1 MNLDTASTATGSR
14 RARPWPWRSGSA
26 RPPRG
31 SHSVLLRDGLS
42 LTMSAG
48 LTSIAGMLAWV
59 AAARLLPRAEVGQA
73 SAFVSGFLLVAGLG
87 DLSLGAALMRWVP
100 RAGEH
105 RRTLILRCYAVVLV
119 ASLLV
124 AIGVLVLPTGD
135 EIAETLPGFGPILF
149 VAAALGWA
157 LFQFQD
163 TVLVSLGRASWVPYE
178 NASIGLA
185 RVGILVVLGPLL
197 GTLGILLSW
206 MVPAAIGVVV
216 ISVLIARTL
225 ARTRLPTPGLHHAA
239 PARQTRSVDLRR
251 PATWFAR
258 HPRHEAR
265 SEHRF
270 GTLPDRAEVLRLLG
284 PTYPAKV
291 CACTLTDLIPLLVIG
306 RFGPAHGAVFFVVW
320 MAANTVDYVVLSFAQ
335 SVIVRIAHEPA
346 RTAELFWIGC
356 KRAILLFVPPLL
368 LGVVIA
374 HPVLSIFGRAYAAH
388 GTTLLR
394 LVLLGSIP
402 RGLITLVVAVFLAH
416 GKGKIVAALEAGS
429 ALGVIALVAFVPGH
443 GLTSIGLGFVA
454 VQTVVALAA
463 MVLLFRALP
472 GLRAAHP
479 DRAEVAP

>member
-1 MNLDTASTATGSR
+1 MNLDTASTGIPTSR
-14 RARPWPWRSGSA
+14 SRWWPWRSGVA
-26 RPPRG
+26 RPARA
-31 SHSVLLRDGLS
+31 SHSLLLRDGLS

-87 DLSLGAALMRWVP
+87 DVSLGAALMRWVP

-119 ASLLV
+119 TSLLV
-124 AIGVLVLPTGD
+124 AIGVLILPTGD
-135 EIAETLPGFGPILF
+135 EIAETLPGFGPVLF

-225 ARTRLPTPGLHHAA
+225 ARTRLPNPVSPRA
-239 PARQTRSVDLRR
+239 TRSADPWRW
-251 PATWFAR
+251 ATWFSR
-258 HPRHEAR
+258 PPRHEAR
-265 SEHRF
+265 SEHAF

-291 CACTLTDLIPLLVIG
+291 CACTLTDLIPLLVVG

-374 HPVLSIFGRAYAAH
+374 HPVLSVFGQAYASH

-394 LVLLGSIP
+394 LVLIGSIP
-402 RGLITLVVAVFLAH
+402 RGLITLVVAVFMAH
-416 GKGKIVAALEAGS
+416 GKGKVVALLEAGS
-429 ALGVIALVAFVPGH
+429 ALGVIALVAFAPGH

-463 MVLLFRALP
+463 IVLLFRALP
-472 GLRAAHP
+472 GLRAADP